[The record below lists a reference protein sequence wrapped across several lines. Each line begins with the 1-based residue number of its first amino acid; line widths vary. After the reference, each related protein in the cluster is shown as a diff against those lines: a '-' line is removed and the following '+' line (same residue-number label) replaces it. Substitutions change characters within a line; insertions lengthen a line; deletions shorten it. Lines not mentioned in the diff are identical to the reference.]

1 MEDGV
6 QLIKMILKL
15 EELRKLIIKIMLI
28 YLNYFVSQGHINEVY
43 LCELPSTEEYSNEE
57 HKKVVIKIVE
67 KMEKTFNIDVAS
79 LYINYLLVGEAN
91 LGPKVLGV
99 FKGGIITEFF
109 EVFI

>member
-1 MEDGV
+1 M

-67 KMEKTFNIDVAS
+67 KMEEIFLEDTMG
-79 LYINYLLVGEAN
+79 LYISYLLFGEAN